1 MWQGKP
7 MIPACDVENK
17 MLWCCNNCIF
27 RQCPLKEM
35 ENKSLGMERKCREL
49 LELKAIMILVR
60 VYVCNGKKFTKEDC
74 FSFIQWSNNSTDFV

>member
-7 MIPACDVENK
+7 MIPGCDVENK
-17 MLWCCNNCIF
+17 MLWRCNNWIF

-60 VYVCNGKKFTKEDC
+60 VYVCNGKKNLQKKIVFLSYNEV
-74 FSFIQWSNNSTDFV
+74 IIV